1 MKKILNVL
9 LAMCLCISF
18 CQAVFAVEPD
28 LEQVPD
34 FYDESR
40 LERIEQLKI
49 NVENMFGAPTD
60 DCNGV
65 SPLVN
70 YPIISTQDLNVPLY
84 QQQTTYY
91 CGNACTQ
98 MVLSY
103 FGYNISQGTLAGS
116 NYLATDA
123 NGETYLY
130 KITNVLN
137 SYLGNAYESVNT
149 NEISFANSLK
159 YSININ
165 RPVICQV
172 QTVYLPIYK
181 ENGRRSHHY
190 VASTGY
196 YSVQFSPNSID
207 DQETVYYNDPHYES
221 QYYGKHSCYMSDMLT
236 AIINNK
242 GYFIMGRW

>member
-70 YPIISTQDLNVPLY
+70 YPIISP
-84 QQQTTYY
+84 
-91 CGNACTQ
+91 
-98 MVLSY
+98 
-103 FGYNISQGTLAGS
+103 
-116 NYLATDA
+116 
-123 NGETYLY
+123 
-130 KITNVLN
+130 KI
-137 SYLGNAYESVNT
+137 
-149 NEISFANSLK
+149 
-159 YSININ
+159 
-165 RPVICQV
+165 
-172 QTVYLPIYK
+172 
-181 ENGRRSHHY
+181 
-190 VASTGY
+190 
-196 YSVQFSPNSID
+196 
-207 DQETVYYNDPHYES
+207 
-221 QYYGKHSCYMSDMLT
+221 
-236 AIINNK
+236 
-242 GYFIMGRW
+242 